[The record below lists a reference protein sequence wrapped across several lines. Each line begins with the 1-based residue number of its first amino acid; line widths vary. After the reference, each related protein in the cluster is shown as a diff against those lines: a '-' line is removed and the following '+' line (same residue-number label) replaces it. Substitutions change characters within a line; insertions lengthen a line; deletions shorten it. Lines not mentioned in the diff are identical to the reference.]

1 VLIPYEN
8 RATDY
13 YCRDDDNKRN
23 GLKCSPHL
31 HIHIEFFYLLE
42 GRTRAF
48 VDSEEYVVE
57 AGDLLVVF
65 PNRVHRFEEIERER
79 YLLFIVHPDQMPEL
93 SHVFV
98 KQTPTSACI
107 RHADEH
113 PILLSLMRALAQT
126 IRTPSPWQEISIRGL
141 FLALFGHML
150 PLLDL
155 TEPRG
160 EDSHAIREIVNYC
173 TAHFQ
178 SDLSLET
185 LEEALHL
192 NRYYISHLFSHKLS
206 IRFNDYVNSLRVSDA
221 CRLLRQTDLSITE
234 IGSRSGFNTLR
245 TFNRSFMKQMGL
257 SPSEYRRAYAP
268 AFLNKTMKES
278 ETE

>member
-1 VLIPYEN
+1 MLIPYEN

-13 YCRDDDNKRN
+13 YCRDDDNKQN

-42 GRTRAF
+42 GRTRAY
-48 VDSEEYVVE
+48 VDSEEYTVE

-65 PNRVHRFEEIERER
+65 PNRVHRFEELERER

-93 SHVFV
+93 AHVFG

-107 RHADEH
+107 RHADGH
-113 PILLSLMRALAQT
+113 PALLTLMRTLADT
-126 IRTPSPWQEISIRGL
+126 IRMPSSGWRDLSVKGL
-141 FLALFGHML
+141 LLALFGHML

-173 TAHFQ
+173 TEHFQ

-185 LEEALHL
+185 LEAALHL
-192 NRYYISHLFSHKLS
+192 SRYYISHLFSHKLN

-221 CRLLRQTDLSITE
+221 CRLLRQTDLSVTE

-268 AFLNKTMKES
+268 AYLNNNEN
-278 ETE
+278 E

>member
-1 VLIPYEN
+1 MFIPYEN
-8 RATDY
+8 RPTDY
-13 YCRDDDNKRN
+13 YCRDDDNKQV

-48 VDSEEYVVE
+48 VDSEEYTVE
-57 AGDLLVVF
+57 AGDLLIVF

-93 SHVFV
+93 SHVFG

-107 RHADEH
+107 KQASDY
-113 PILLSLMRALAQT
+113 PVLLTLMRTLADT
-126 IRTPSPWQEISIRGL
+126 IRTPSVWRDLSVKGL
-141 FLALFGHML
+141 LLALFGHIL

-178 SDLSLET
+178 NDLSLET

-192 NRYYISHLFSHKLS
+192 SRYYISHLFSHKLN

-221 CRLLRQTDLSITE
+221 CRLLRQTDLSVTE

-257 SPSEYRRAYAP
+257 SPSEYRNEYRRAYSP
-268 AFLNKTMKES
+268 VS
-278 ETE
+278 EQP